1 MRKLAIGLVAAAA
14 LLVPNIAMAKGGH
27 GGGHGGHGGGHGG
40 HHGHFGHYRH
50 FGGVYF
56 AGGYT
61 CWQYRTIETRRGLRR
76 VLVNVCE

>member
-1 MRKLAIGLVAAAA
+1 MRKLAFGLVAAAA
-14 LLVPNIAMAKGGH
+14 LLVPNIAMAKGGG

-40 HHGHFGHYRH
+40 HGHFGHYRH

-56 AGGYT
+56 AGGST
-61 CWQYRTIETRRGLRR
+61 CWQYRTIETRRGLRT